1 MLLVGWPIDPVR
13 ERRLTELFQEINNQQ
28 HESIN
33 PLKYF
38 QNPNV
43 KADMMIKSRVG
54 VSKETT
60 VDKVL
65 LTNVLDATSS
75 SERRMKD

>member
-75 SERRMKD
+75 SE

>member
-75 SERRMKD
+75 SEWRMKD